1 VTKIS
6 QAHARRRLP
15 SDDEPAEDTLLFR
28 ERTADFL
35 AHADFIVRRKAVK
48 AIRDHETGER

>member
-1 VTKIS
+1 VTNIS